1 MASIE
6 RQDESASTEER
17 L

>member
-1 MASIE
+1 MAPIE